1 MLLFAA
7 RAAMQVAEQGAA
19 HRLCSCAAL
28 HVSVRRTE
36 RESSHAQNAAVTL
49 GDCRQPVPAVLP
61 SSEAV
66 DARLPRVYRPHSSS
80 RQLAC
85 SWSRFLMCFL
95 SRSEFWR
102 LSHVFAKVRCVHPR
116 RRRADCRPSS
126 RRLQFDPQLNA
137 RMRLAIHLDG
147 AAMPSVRVSLHAK
160 PAEP

>member
-19 HRLCSCAAL
+19 HRLCSCTAL

-36 RESSHAQNAAVTL
+36 RETPHAQNAAVTL

-80 RQLAC
+80 HRLSAC
-85 SWSRFLMCFL
+85 MLVVS
-95 SRSEFWR
+95 
-102 LSHVFAKVRCVHPR
+102 LSHVLPFALRV
-116 RRRADCRPSS
+116 
-126 RRLQFDPQLNA
+126 L
-137 RMRLAIHLDG
+137 
-147 AAMPSVRVSLHAK
+147 AAMFFLKKKAMFL
-160 PAEP
+160 